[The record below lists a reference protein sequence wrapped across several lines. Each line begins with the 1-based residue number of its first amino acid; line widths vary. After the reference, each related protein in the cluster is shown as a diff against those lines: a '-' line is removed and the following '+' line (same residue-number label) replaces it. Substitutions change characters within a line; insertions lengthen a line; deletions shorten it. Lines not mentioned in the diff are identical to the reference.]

1 MDKMLF
7 NIIRL
12 KIMSTLISVD
22 TCDFSY
28 LLKVT
33 ESTKGNLSIQLK
45 KLGEAKYINVKK
57 CFENNYPKTRYK
69 ITSKGVRLFEKFFS
83 DIQILKES

>member
-22 TCDFSY
+22 TCDFNY
-28 LLKVT
+28 LLKIT

-45 KLGEAKYINVKK
+45 KLGGEKYINVNK

-69 ITSKGVRLFEKFFS
+69 ITSKGVRLFEKFFK
-83 DIQILKES
+83 DIQTLKVN

>member
-1 MDKMLF
+1 
-7 NIIRL
+7 
-12 KIMSTLISVD
+12 MSTLISVD
-22 TCDFSY
+22 TCDFNY

-45 KLGEAKYINVKK
+45 KLGQEKYINVKK

-69 ITSKGVRLFEKFFS
+69 ITSKGVRLFEQFFK
-83 DIQILKES
+83 DIQTIKEN

>member
-1 MDKMLF
+1 VDKILF

-22 TCDFSY
+22 TCDFNY

-45 KLGEAKYINVKK
+45 KLGQEKYI
-57 CFENNYPKTRYK
+57 
-69 ITSKGVRLFEKFFS
+69 
-83 DIQILKES
+83 

>member
-12 KIMSTLISVD
+12 KIVSTLISVD
-22 TCDFSY
+22 TCDFNY

-45 KLGEAKYINVKK
+45 KLGGEKYINVNK

-69 ITSKGVRLFEKFFS
+69 ITSKGVRLFEKFFK
-83 DIQILKES
+83 DIQTLKKN

>member
-22 TCDFSY
+22 TCDFNY
-28 LLKVT
+28 LLKIT

-45 KLGEAKYINVKK
+45 KLGGEKYINVNK

-69 ITSKGVRLFEKFFS
+69 ITSKGVRLFEKFFK
-83 DIQILKES
+83 DIQTLKKN

>member
-1 MDKMLF
+1 MDKILF

-22 TCDFSY
+22 TCDFNY
-28 LLKVT
+28 LLKIT

-45 KLGEAKYINVKK
+45 KLGGAKYINVNK

-69 ITSKGVRLFEKFFS
+69 ITSKGVRLFEKFFK
-83 DIQILKES
+83 DIQTLKKN

>member
-1 MDKMLF
+1 MDKMLL

-22 TCDFSY
+22 TCDFNY
-28 LLKVT
+28 LLKIT

-45 KLGEAKYINVKK
+45 KLGGEKYINVNK

-69 ITSKGVRLFEKFFS
+69 ITSKGVRLFEKFFK
-83 DIQILKES
+83 DIQTLKKN